1 VINLSQEA
9 AGADIGADAGG
20 LEAEMPLYT
29 RAIAGFGY
37 LIGLAGAAMLYMGWK
52 LKKKYGKK
60 ENEETA

>member
-1 VINLSQEA
+1 
-9 AGADIGADAGG
+9 
-20 LEAEMPLYT
+20 MPLYT
-29 RAIAGFGY
+29 SAIAGFGY